1 MFRRAT
7 LLVLLVLCC
16 AALAQAQAPG
26 ADSALPLYGGRAKTP
41 AQQEADRKYVEEALR
56 EAGTREKAVDT
67 VMTRGWDYL
76 KKGDPVTAIK
86 RFNQASLLTPDNPD
100 VFWGLGAAVSEQGKH
115 DESIGLFERAQALR
129 PNDPALM
136 LDFGYALIWK
146 GAEGSKTTPERMA
159 AFDRAQALFEQAE
172 ALQPNNP
179 QIYGNRAILQFYQ
192 GRYAESWQSV
202 AKAQALDPGSVDAV
216 FLRRLSAKLPRPAS
230 R

>member
-1 MFRRAT
+1 MYRRAAFC
-7 LLVLLVLCC
+7 LVLVLCW

-67 VMTRGWDYL
+67 VMARGWDYL
-76 KKGDPVTAIK
+76 RKGDPVTAIK
-86 RFNQASLLTPDNPD
+86 RFNQGSLLTPDNPD
-100 VFWGLGAAVSEQGKH
+100 VFWGLAAAVSEQGKH
-115 DESIGLFERAQALR
+115 DESISLFERAQALR

-146 GAEGSKTTPERMA
+146 GAEGSKAAAERMA

-172 ALQPNNP
+172 ALQPNTP
-179 QIYGNRAILQFYQ
+179 QLHVNRAILRFYQ

-202 AKAQALDPGSVDAV
+202 AQAQALDPGSVDAA
-216 FLRRLSAKLPRPAS
+216 FLRRLSAKLPRPTG